1 MHSARSPIRL
11 IAAENRPN
19 GLFSGQIPMDY
30 PWQLT
35 HLGDVPVRKLRKTAA
50 MATKVDIGRLQSIS
64 NRLGEAVIDPAM
76 WPLLM
81 ADVCSASGA
90 TGACLLQSDVR
101 TPDVPMTAS
110 TREFFKSYFDNRLHE
125 NDIRAARG
133 VPLLLAGRQ
142 VVTDQD
148 LFASESEM
156 LRDPLYAHLD
166 SYGLRWFAAVGF
178 FAGSALWGF
187 SMQRTVGEGAFDE
200 GEKSALANLSQR
212 LTETATLSTAVGRV
226 VLSNV
231 TNALGFIKRAAIALD
246 RFGSVLDVNPPAE
259 TVLAGDDINIVG
271 QRLVMRDQRAQSIFN
286 NFLDRLRTATDLDA
300 LAVAPMVI
308 RREGRLP
315 IVIRVLPVDG
325 AARSPFLGAR
335 VILILSGV
343 DEGEAEQFAILRQ
356 AFRLTPSEARIAL
369 RLGDGK
375 SLEEAAQEMAIAQET
390 ARSHLKSIFRKTATH
405 RQGELVA
412 LVARLR

>member
-1 MHSARSPIRL
+1 
-11 IAAENRPN
+11 
-19 GLFSGQIPMDY
+19 
-30 PWQLT
+30 
-35 HLGDVPVRKLRKTAA
+35 
-50 MATKVDIGRLQSIS
+50 
-64 NRLGEAVIDPAM
+64 M

-110 TREFFKSYFDNRLHE
+110 AQEFFKSYFDNRLHE
-125 NDIRAARG
+125 NDILAARG

-148 LFASESEM
+148 LFTSESEM
-156 LRDPLYAHLD
+156 LRDPLYAHLG

-200 GEKSALANLSQR
+200 DEKTALANLSQR

-246 RFGSVLDVNPPAE
+246 QFGSVLSVNPLAE
-259 TVLAGDDINIVG
+259 TILAGDDINMLD
-271 QRLVMRDQRAQSIFN
+271 QRLVMRDERAQSIFN
-286 NFLDRLRTATDLDA
+286 NFLDRLRMPTDLEA
-300 LAVAPMVI
+300 LGVAPIVI
-308 RREGRLP
+308 RRESRLP

-335 VILILSGV
+335 AILILSGA
-343 DEGEAEQFAILRQ
+343 DEGEAEQLAMLRE

-369 RLGDGK
+369 RLAEGK
-375 SLEEAAQEMAIAQET
+375 ALEEAAQEMGIAQET
-390 ARSHLKSIFRKTATH
+390 TRSHLKSIFRKTGTH

>member
-1 MHSARSPIRL
+1 M
-11 IAAENRPN
+11 
-19 GLFSGQIPMDY
+19 G
-30 PWQLT
+30 
-35 HLGDVPVRKLRKTAA
+35 
-50 MATKVDIGRLQSIS
+50 TKVDIGRLQSIG

-81 ADVCSASGA
+81 ADVCDASGA
-90 TGACLLQSDVR
+90 TGACLLQSDIR

-110 TREFFKSYFDNRLHE
+110 AREFFKSYFDNHLHE
-125 NDIRAARG
+125 NDIRAVRG

-148 LFASESEM
+148 LFTSESEM
-156 LRDPLYAHLD
+156 LRDPLYVHLD
-166 SYGLRWFAAVGF
+166 RYGLRWFAAVGF

-200 GEKSALANLSQR
+200 DEKTALGHLSQR

-246 RFGSVLDVNPPAE
+246 RFGSVLSVNPLAE
-259 TVLAGDDINIVG
+259 SILAGADIRMVS
-271 QRLVMRDQRAQSIFN
+271 QRLVMRDRRAQSIFN
-286 NFLDRLRTATDLDA
+286 DFLDRMRIATDLDA
-300 LAVAPMVI
+300 LAVAPIVI
-308 RREGRLP
+308 RREGRP

-335 VILILSGV
+335 AILILSGV
-343 DEGEAEQFAILRQ
+343 EESEAEQLAMLRQ
-356 AFRLTPSEARIAL
+356 AFRLTPSEARIAVCL
-369 RLGDGK
+369 ADGK

-390 ARSHLKSIFRKTATH
+390 VRSHLKSIFRKTGTH

>member
-1 MHSARSPIRL
+1 M
-11 IAAENRPN
+11 AA
-19 GLFSGQIPMDY
+19 
-30 PWQLT
+30 
-35 HLGDVPVRKLRKTAA
+35 
-50 MATKVDIGRLQSIS
+50 KVDIGRLQSIS

-110 TREFFKSYFDNRLHE
+110 AREFFQSYFDNRLHE
-125 NDIRAARG
+125 NDIRAVRG
-133 VPLLLAGRQ
+133 VPLLLGSRQ

-148 LFASESEM
+148 LFTSESEM

-200 GEKSALANLSQR
+200 DEKAALASLSQR

-231 TNALGFIKRAAIALD
+231 TNALGFIRRAAIALD
-246 RFGSVLDVNPPAE
+246 RFGSVLDVNPPAA
-259 TVLAGDDINIVG
+259 TILAGDDINMVG
-271 QRLVMRDQRAQSIFN
+271 QRLVMRDRRARSVFN
-286 NFLDRLRTATDLDA
+286 GFLDRLRTATDLDA
-300 LAVAPMVI
+300 LAVAPIVI

-335 VILILSGV
+335 AILILSGV
-343 DEGEAEQFAILRQ
+343 DEGEAEQLAVLRQ
-356 AFRLTPSEARIAL
+356 AFGLTPSEAKIAL
-369 RLGDGK
+369 YLADGK
-375 SLEEAAQEMAIAQET
+375 SLEEAAQEMAIAHET
-390 ARSHLKSIFRKTATH
+390 TRSHLKSIFRKTATH

>member
-1 MHSARSPIRL
+1 MLTPTSSERLFAEPVPMAILANTPIRGMR
-11 IAAENRPN
+11 ASSR
-19 GLFSGQIPMDY
+19 
-30 PWQLT
+30 
-35 HLGDVPVRKLRKTAA
+35 LRIGKTGA
-50 MATKVDIGRLQSIS
+50 MAAKVDIGRLQSIS

-101 TPDVPMTAS
+101 TPDVPMTVAA
-110 TREFFKSYFDNRLHE
+110 REFFKSYFDNHIHE
-125 NDIRAARG
+125 NDIRAVRS

-142 VVTDQD
+142 VVSDQD
-148 LFASESEM
+148 IFTSEQEM
-156 LRDPLYAHLD
+156 MRDPLYVLLD

-200 GEKSALANLSQR
+200 DEKTALANLSQR

-246 RFGSVLDVNPPAE
+246 RFGSVLDVNPLAE
-259 TVLAGDDINIVG
+259 TALAGGEISMVG
-271 QRLVMRDQRAQSIFN
+271 QRLVIRDRRAQSIFN
-286 NFLDRLRTATDLDA
+286 DFLDRLRIATDLDA
-300 LAVAPMVI
+300 LDVAPVVI

-315 IVIRVLPVDG
+315 IVMRVLPVDG

-335 VILILSGV
+335 AILILSGV
-343 DEGEAEQFAILRQ
+343 EQGEAEQLAMLRQ

-369 RLGDGK
+369 WLAEGK
-375 SLEEAAQEMAIAQET
+375 SLEEAAHEMTVAQET
-390 ARSHLKSIFRKTATH
+390 ARSHLKSIFRKTGTH

>member
-1 MHSARSPIRL
+1 
-11 IAAENRPN
+11 
-19 GLFSGQIPMDY
+19 
-30 PWQLT
+30 
-35 HLGDVPVRKLRKTAA
+35 
-50 MATKVDIGRLQSIS
+50 MAVKVDIDRLQSIS

-81 ADVCSASGA
+81 ADVCHASGA

-101 TPDVPMTAS
+101 TPDVPMTVAA
-110 TREFFKSYFDNRLHE
+110 REFFKSYFDNRIHE
-125 NDIRAARG
+125 NDIRAVRS

-142 VVTDQD
+142 VVSDQD
-148 LFASESEM
+148 IFTSEQEM
-156 LRDPLYAHLD
+156 MRDPLYALLD
-166 SYGLRWFAAVGF
+166 NFGLRWFAAVGF

-187 SMQRTVGEGAFDE
+187 SMQRTIGEGAFDE
-200 GEKSALANLSQR
+200 DEKTALASLSQR

-246 RFGSVLDVNPPAE
+246 RFGSVLSVNPPAE
-259 TVLAGDDINIVG
+259 TVLAGDDINMVA
-271 QRLVMRDQRAQSIFN
+271 QRLVMRDRRAQSIFN
-286 NFLDRLRTATDLDA
+286 SFLDRLRMASDLDP
-300 LAVAPMVI
+300 LAVAPIVI

-335 VILILSGV
+335 AILILSGV
-343 DEGEAEQFAILRQ
+343 DEGEAEQLAMLRQ
-356 AFRLTPSEARIAL
+356 AFGLTRSEAKIAL
-369 RLGDGK
+369 YLADGK
-375 SLEEAAQEMAIAQET
+375 SLEQAAQGMEIAHET
-390 ARSHLKSIFRKTATH
+390 TRSHLKSIFRKTGTH